1 MAFETNYQSNMDII
15 PEGFYEC
22 VIKSVY
28 EDTTKGGKV
37 YINVPLV
44 VRNDIDQKFQE
55 AYIWHSIWKKREP
68 TERDLA
74 VNGYAAFGI
83 NSLSQ
88 AARLKEGT
96 HFESIEDW
104 MEALKGLPIRV
115 EIKHELSTYT
125 NQMQARVKRL
135 YPTLHPDCRHVW
147 KSAAGT
153 AVQTTQAAA
162 APVSVDLPDDDGD
175 LPF

>member
-1 MAFETNYQSNMDII
+1 MAFETNYQNNMDII

-22 VIKSVY
+22 VIKSAY
-28 EDTTKGGKV
+28 EDATNSGKV

-44 VRNDIDQKFQE
+44 VRNDIDQKFQG
-55 AYIWHSIWKKREP
+55 AYIWHSIWKKKEP

-83 NSLSQ
+83 NNLSQ

-115 EIKHELSTYT
+115 EIKHEMNDYT

-135 YPTLHPDCRHVW
+135 YPTLHPDCKHVW
-147 KSAAGT
+147 KSAAAAGT
-153 AVQTTQAAA
+153 AQPQTQTAQS
-162 APVSVDLPDDDGD
+162 VSVDFEDDGD